1 MIKQLNETV
10 LFVMKKIENS
20 GFSSYIAGGTVREL
34 LMNETPASYILI
46 TTAKK
51 TDIRM
56 LFKKTTEQSNTKNLI
71 SVIENKIAF
80 DIYCKSEGN
89 SDNEKHIKD
98 ILKSF
103 DFTMN
108 SLCFNEKS
116 GIIDYFGGLKDIEER
131 IIKLV
136 DLSQLALAKKPE
148 RMLRAVRYSAQLGF
162 EIDETTAIE
171 IKKCA
176 ILIKRAQG
184 NKLREEIEKIL
195 MSNNPDYIK
204 KASDL
209 GLLKYILPEVDV
221 CFGVEQRNKYHI
233 YNVGEHIVHAVK
245 NTPNDISIRWAAL
258 LHDIGK
264 PLCKSVDQNG
274 IIHFYGHHRESVR
287 LATDI
292 LRRFKIDASIT
303 KEILTLVECHD
314 IRIDA
319 TPQSVKKMMMRTSAE
334 VFPKLLLLQEADNK
348 AKNMKFF
355 ADKLNKLNDVRK
367 IYQKVIAERHPYRV
381 CDLAINGRDLNK
393 LGFRPGHEIGD
404 ALQSLL
410 EEVLI
415 DPGLNTREYL
425 FARAKQIKKRK

>member
-10 LFVMKKIENS
+10 LLVMKKLENS

-34 LMNETPASYILI
+34 LMKETPASYILI
-46 TTAKK
+46 TDAKI
-51 TDIRM
+51 TDIKL
-56 LFKKTTEQSNTKNLI
+56 LFKRTIEQKSLKNLI
-71 SVIENKIAF
+71 TVIENKISF
-80 DIYCKSEGN
+80 DIYCKSASGK
-89 SDNEKHIKD
+89 DNEIKD
-98 ILKSF
+98 ILGSF
-103 DFTMN
+103 DFTIN
-108 SLCFNEKS
+108 SLCYSEKS
-116 GIIDYFGGLKDIEER
+116 GIIDYFGGLADIENKKIR
-131 IIKLV
+131 LV
-136 DLSQLALAKKPE
+136 DSSQLALAKKPA

-162 EIDETTAIE
+162 QIDETTSIE

-176 ILIKRAQG
+176 VLVKRAQG

-195 MSNNPDYIK
+195 MSNNPDHIK

-292 LRRFKIDASIT
+292 LRRFKIDVNIT

-314 IRIDA
+314 IRIDQ

-334 VFPKLLLLQEADNK
+334 IFPKLLLLQEADNK

-367 IYQKVIAERHPYRV
+367 IYQKVIAERHPYRI

-415 DPGLNTREYL
+415 DPGLNTKEYL
-425 FARAKQIKKRK
+425 FARAKQIKKKRT